1 MQPVPSSSYVKET
14 QYRVSVNYSNNFSG
28 LVNAEEDIRV
38 GSGVVKRVGWR
49 KLPKFQIGK
58 PLNYS
63 ITRTKLNYPESYNF
77 YQRSANPTDMYYQYL
92 REVLFSR
99 YNPYDYR
106 DLAHIDN
113 ALYKAKARLFDSLK
127 GEGTNIANIIA
138 ERKQTIQ
145 LVGDTIMRVVWV
157 IKDLKR
163 GDIAS
168 ATRRLFGDS
177 QHGQKIAR
185 KLRGKD
191 IANQWIGLQYGWL
204 PLLDDVYG
212 LVNLTHKR
220 TSSGV
225 FVFRESAKSWGYSS
239 PGTLSSLQTTKNGV
253 QYYRP
258 YEKQHNWVRQ
268 KYMIRAR
275 PNWTLAE
282 PAALG
287 LTNPL
292 VPLWE
297 VVPWSFVV
305 DWFLPVG
312 TYLEQ
317 LTADHGWTFLD
328 GCLSTHERY
337 SWAQDH
343 TSDGTTS
350 WSGIPIWYANYCRGD
365 ARVDKFVRSTLSGF
379 PSVSAPRFK
388 NPLSVGHVKNALALL
403 TQVVYGGRKYR

>member
-1 MQPVPSSSYVKET
+1 MKPVPSSEYKQELN
-14 QYRVSVNYSNNFSG
+14 YRYSVNYATEFSG
-28 LVNAEEDIRV
+28 LVNAEEDIRT
-38 GSGVVKRVGWR
+38 GSGVQKRVGWR
-49 KLPKFQIGK
+49 KLPNFDKGK
-58 PLNYS
+58 PLAYS
-63 ITRTKLNYPESYNF
+63 ISRTRLNYPENYSF
-77 YQRSANPTDMYYQYL
+77 YQRAADNTNIYYQYMK
-92 REVLFSR
+92 EVTFSR
-99 YNPYDYR
+99 FNPYDYR
-106 DLAHIDN
+106 DISVIDN
-113 ALYKAKARLFDSLK
+113 ALHKAKYRLFDRMR

-145 LVGDTIMRVVWV
+145 LIGDTIMRIVWV

-163 GDIAS
+163 GDITS

-177 QHGQKIAR
+177 QQGNKIAR

-204 PLLDDVYG
+204 PLVDDVYE
-212 LVNLTHKR
+212 LVNLTHQR
-220 TSSGV
+220 TSSAVYV
-225 FVFRESAKSWGYSS
+225 FHESAVSWNYTA
-239 PGTLSSLQTTKNGV
+239 PGTNSSLQTKPNGV

-258 YEKQHNWVRQ
+258 YEKQRNWCRQ

-275 PNWTLAE
+275 PDMTYAA

-317 LTADHGWTFLD
+317 LTADHGWYFLD
-328 GCLSTHERY
+328 GCLSTHQNY
-337 SWAQDH
+337 SWVQDH

-365 ARVDKFVRSTLSGF
+365 ARVDKFDRVILTGF
-379 PSVSAPRFK
+379 PSVNPPRFK
-388 NPLSVGHVKNALALL
+388 NPLSGAHVKNALALL
-403 TQVVYGGRKYR
+403 TQAVYGGRKYR